1 MTNTLIYTYY
11 IWNERGIYSLSNDMF
26 NSEKCCER
34 RKWYLIKYFFYFY
47 FLIVHIST
55 NNALGGL
62 IFSMLVSNIH
72 VEGTQIFVLDN
83 TFYFMPKN
91 G

>member
-1 MTNTLIYTYY
+1 
-11 IWNERGIYSLSNDMF
+11 MF

-34 RKWYLIKYFFYFY
+34 RKWYLKKYFFYFY

-62 IFSMLVSNIH
+62 IFSKLVSNIH
-72 VEGTQIFVLDN
+72 VEGTVSQIFDLDN

>member
-1 MTNTLIYTYY
+1 
-11 IWNERGIYSLSNDMF
+11 MF

-34 RKWYLIKYFFYFY
+34 RKWYLKKFFSYFY

-55 NNALGGL
+55 NNTLGGL

-72 VEGTQIFVLDN
+72 VEGTMSQILVLDN